1 MPEAMPRTV
10 ICESPADLA
19 RREDNIVLFPV
30 LWGQGIYE
38 TMDSLIPLR

>member
-1 MPEAMPRTV
+1 MPEAVPRTV
-10 ICESPADLA
+10 NSESPADLA

-30 LWGQGIYE
+30 VCGQGIYE